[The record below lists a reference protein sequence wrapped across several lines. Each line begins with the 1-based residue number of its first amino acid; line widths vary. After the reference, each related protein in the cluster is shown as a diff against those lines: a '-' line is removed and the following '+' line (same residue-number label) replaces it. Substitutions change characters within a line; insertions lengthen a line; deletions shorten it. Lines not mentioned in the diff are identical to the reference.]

1 MHPSQEQGAQLGS
14 GCQKEVTLPCTIF
27 VPRSLVCL
35 NLEPQLNLPEPQ
47 ENVLLE
53 PHWRVWFKILLVPR
67 RH

>member
-1 MHPSQEQGAQLGS
+1 M
-14 GCQKEVTLPCTIF
+14 LPCTIF